1 MNVEAAIAERAR
13 VEEFQRSHR
22 IELVTMLFTDLVD
35 STGLKGQIGDRAA
48 IELLKRHDILVRST
62 LAEFSGAAEI
72 NGAGDSFF
80 LVFAKPSDA
89 ARFALLLQHRM
100 RALTE
105 PGQPALRDR
114 VGIHVGEVF
123 VEDRRDAGPPRNF
136 YGLQV
141 DMTARVMS
149 MSAGDQILMT
159 RFVFDNSRQI
169 LRGSDLGEL
178 GELRWLN
185 HGLYQLKGVEE
196 AVEIGEVGEVGLAHL
211 GTPRD
216 SEKGRRTV
224 PADGEIV
231 QGWRPGIG
239 LMVPQTAWRL
249 VEKLGEGGFGE
260 VWLAAHE
267 RLKERHVFKF
277 CFRADRARSLKRE
290 VTLFRLLKERVG
302 EHPNLIRVYDVNLDE
317 PPFFLE
323 MDYASGRDLAKWAA
337 ARGGAGTLDEAT
349 CVDLIAQCADALQ
362 AAHAAGVIHRDVKP
376 SNILVSETA
385 GGGVRAQLTD
395 FGIGHVVAA
404 ETLAGITQLGF
415 TETLTDTGTSQASG
429 TFLYLAPEILRGV
442 PATPS
447 SDVYALS
454 VVLFQLLS
462 GDLQQPVT
470 ADWARK
476 IADETLR
483 ADLARGLASEP
494 ADRFGSAQEF
504 CEALRT
510 LPARRAANRTQAV
523 ATQKTQSRRRL
534 TRQARAATAC
544 LLAGGFALKLLEGKP
559 TTGELLI
566 TSDPAGAQVWQDGK
580 KVGVTPFAVHKMKPG
595 MAEYTLTADGFD
607 SCTIFATI
615 EAGRTLAWQMP
626 MRPVADSQIATAEQ
640 PPKTFSESP
649 SPRGASVPIPTEE
662 ISLSS
667 IDPPPPIP
675 KPEPKSVGVLTG
687 IEGVV
692 EIMPPGGTWSR
703 ASPGQVI
710 SVGDRIR
717 TGEHSRVSIQYS
729 DRSVVR
735 FDELTTLE
743 MLPRAGAGGGGK
755 GELKLEKGSLFYFGR
770 EKPRD
775 VKIRTAAAN
784 GVLKG

>member
-48 IELLKRHDILVRST
+48 IELLERHNRLVRST

-80 LVFAKPSDA
+80 LVFSKPSDA
-89 ARFALLLQHRM
+89 VRFALLLQHRL
-100 RALTE
+100 RTLAG
-105 PGQPALRDR
+105 PDQPALHDR

-123 VEDRRDAGPPRNF
+123 VEERRDAETPRNF

-141 DMTARVMS
+141 DLTARVMS
-149 MSAGDQILMT
+149 LSAGDQILMT

-178 GELRWLN
+178 GELQWLN
-185 HGLYQLKGVEE
+185 HGLYRLKGVEE
-196 AVEIGEVGEVGLAHL
+196 AIEIGEVGEAGWARLE
-211 GTPRD
+211 TPRD
-216 SEKGRRTV
+216 SEKGRRTE
-224 PADGEIV
+224 PANGEIV

-239 LMVPQTAWRL
+239 LIVPQTAWRL

-267 RLKERHVFKF
+267 RLKERRVFKF

-290 VTLFRLLKERVG
+290 VTLFRLLKEHIG
-302 EHPNLIRVYDVNLDE
+302 EHPHLIRVYDVNLDE
-317 PPFFLE
+317 PPFYLVME
-323 MDYASGRDLAKWAA
+323 YAAGRDLAKWAA

-349 CVDLIAQCADALQ
+349 CIQLIAECAGALQ

-376 SNILVSETA
+376 SNILIGEAA
-385 GGGVRAQLTD
+385 GGRTRAQLTD

-404 ETLAGITQLGF
+404 ETLAGITQSGF
-415 TETLTDTGTSQASG
+415 TQTQTDAGTTQASG
-429 TFLYLAPEILRGV
+429 TYLYLAPEILRGAA
-442 PATPS
+442 ATPS

-454 VVLFQLLS
+454 VVLFQLLA

-476 IADETLR
+476 IGDETLR

-494 ADRFGSAQEF
+494 RDRFASAEEF
-504 CEALRT
+504 REALST
-510 LPARRAANRTQAV
+510 LAKRRAANHMRA
-523 ATQKTQSRRRL
+523 ATTEKTQRRQRF
-534 TRQARAATAC
+534 TRQALATAAC
-544 LLAGGFALKLLEGKP
+544 LLLGAFALKMFEGKP
-559 TTGELLI
+559 VTGELLI
-566 TSDPAGAQVWQDGK
+566 NSDPAGAQVWHGEK
-580 KVGVTPFAVHKMKPG
+580 KIGVTPFTAREMKPG
-595 MAEYTLTADGFD
+595 IVEYTLTADGFD
-607 SCTIFATI
+607 SCTIFAKI

-626 MRPVADSQIATAEQ
+626 MRRITETPPTAAAS
-640 PPKTFSESP
+640 PPSTFP
-649 SPRGASVPIPTEE
+649 INVTPRGATVPVP
-662 ISLSS
+662 LAG
-667 IDPPPPIP
+667 IDPPPTEPVRP
-675 KPEPKSVGVLTG
+675 LTQSDAKPAYYIVE

-692 EIMPPGGTWSR
+692 EIKPRGGAWSR
-703 ASPGQVI
+703 VAAGQAV
-710 SVGDRIR
+710 SHGDRIR

-729 DRSVVR
+729 DKSMVR
-735 FDELTTLE
+735 VGASTLFEMTPRTGTGDEEKNGLQLE
-743 MLPRAGAGGGGK
+743 Q
-755 GELKLEKGSLFYFGR
+755 GSLYYFGK
-770 EKPRD
+770 EKPKD
-775 VKIRTAAAN
+775 VKIRTAAAT
-784 GVLKG
+784 GAIRG

>member
-48 IELLKRHDILVRST
+48 IELLKRHDVLVRST
-62 LAEFSGAAEI
+62 LAGFSGAAEI

-89 ARFALLLQHRM
+89 VRFALLLQHRL
-100 RALTE
+100 RSLAE
-105 PGQPALRDR
+105 PDQPALRDR

-123 VEDRRDAGPPRNF
+123 VEDRRDAGTPRNF

-178 GELRWLN
+178 GELQWLN

-211 GTPRD
+211 ATPRD

-239 LMVPQTAWRL
+239 LLVPQTAWRL

-260 VWLAAHE
+260 VWLATHE

-302 EHPNLIRVYDVNLDE
+302 EHPHLIRVYDVNLDE

-337 ARGGAGTLDEAT
+337 TRGGAGTLDEAT
-349 CVDLIAQCADALQ
+349 CVDLIAQSADALH
-362 AAHAAGVIHRDVKP
+362 AAHVAGVIHRDVKP
-376 SNILVSETA
+376 SNILISETA
-385 GGGVRAQLTD
+385 EGGVRAQLTD

-404 ETLAGITQLGF
+404 ETLAGITQSGF
-415 TETLTDTGTSQASG
+415 TQTLTDTGATRTSG

-454 VVLFQLLS
+454 VVLFQLLA

-483 ADLARGLASEP
+483 GDLARGLASEP
-494 ADRFGSAQEF
+494 ADRFGSAEEF
-504 CEALRT
+504 CEALRK
-510 LPARRAANRTQAV
+510 LSARRSARRTQV
-523 ATQKTQSRRRL
+523 AAAQKTQRRQRL
-534 TRQARAATAC
+534 TRQALATAAC
-544 LLAGGFALKLLEGKP
+544 LLAGGFALKLFEGKP
-559 TTGELLI
+559 ETGELLI
-566 TSDPAGAQVWQDGK
+566 NSDPAGAQVWQGGK
-580 KVGVTPFAVHKMKPG
+580 KIGVTPFTVRKMKPG
-595 MAEYTLTADGFD
+595 MVEYTLTADGFD
-607 SCTIFATI
+607 SCTIFAKI

-626 MRPVADSQIATAEQ
+626 MRPVTDSQIATAAP
-640 PPKTFSESP
+640 PPKSIPENP
-649 SPRGASVPIPTEE
+649 APRGASVPIPSGE
-662 ISLSS
+662 IPLTSV
-667 IDPPPPIP
+667 DPLPPVPVPEI
-675 KPEPKSVGVLTG
+675 KPADIVTG
-687 IEGVV
+687 IEGIV
-692 EIMPPGGTWSR
+692 EIKPPDGAWSR
-703 ASPGQVI
+703 VSPGQVI
-710 SVGDRIR
+710 SPGDRIR

-729 DRSVVR
+729 DKSVVR
-735 FDELTTLE
+735 VGQSTIFE
-743 MLPRAGAGGGGK
+743 MTPQTAAGAGEK
-755 GELKLEKGSLFYFGR
+755 GELKLEKGSLYFFGR

-775 VKIRTAAAN
+775 VKIRTSAATATIS
-784 GVLKG
+784 G